1 MIYSVYRMIRKL
13 ERRMMWQFALS
24 KLPQSFE
31 KIQGV
36 NGNQLDNGLSRLDY
50 DVHLFISL

>member
-1 MIYSVYRMIRKL
+1 
-13 ERRMMWQFALS
+13 MMWQFALS